1 MYGADLTEIHDLI
14 HESRGKDYAAEAHDL
29 TRRVRALRPDADSL
43 LDVACGTGAHLRHF
57 GGLFDRVAGLELSE
71 PMVRAARR
79 ALPDVP
85 VHTGDLRDFRLET
98 RFDVITCLF
107 GSLGYATD
115 AAELHAALAAFA
127 RHLTSGGV
135 VAVDPWWFP
144 ETYLDGYVSGD
155 VATVA
160 GRTVARV
167 SHSARA
173 GDACRMDVH
182 YVVAD
187 ARTGVRHFTE
197 THRISLFPRATYEAA
212 FRAAGLD
219 VTYVPGLYA
228 GRGLF
233 LGTAPVVP

>member
-1 MYGADLTEIHDLI
+1 MYGADLTEIHELI
-14 HESRGKDYAAEAHDL
+14 HESRGKDYGAEAREL
-29 TRRVRALRPDADSL
+29 TRHVRGLRPGAGSL

-57 GGLFDRVAGLELSE
+57 AGLYERVAGLELSE

-79 ALPDVP
+79 GLPDVP
-85 VHTGDLRDFRLET
+85 VHVGDMRGFDLDA
-98 RFDVITCLF
+98 RFDVVTCMF
-107 GSLGYATD
+107 GSIGYATD
-115 AAELHAALAAFA
+115 EAELHATLATFA
-127 RHLTSGGV
+127 RHLTPGGV

-155 VATVA
+155 VTTLA

-167 SHSARA
+167 SHSARD

-187 ARTGVRHFTE
+187 AGAGARHFSE

-212 FRAAGLD
+212 FRAAGLT
-219 VTYVPGLYA
+219 VTYVPGPHS

-233 LGTAPVVP
+233 LGAAA